1 MTNLNMNKI
10 ITALAFALALSSVQL
25 NAIKIPFIVVKAA
38 TKDAK
43 KLVKSTD
50 QGTAT
55 AVSYGAF
62 GLGLASHVVDIA
74 CYVQDIPV
82 HKGDLSVAKK
92 IFFGI
97 AAAAQGIYWFK
108 EITV

>member
-1 MTNLNMNKI
+1 MNKT
-10 ITALAFALALSSVQL
+10 ITALIFALTLSTIQL

-55 AVSYGAF
+55 AVAYSAF

-74 CYVQDIPV
+74 CYVQGIPA

-97 AAAAQGIYWFK
+97 AAAAKGICLLK
-108 EITV
+108 R